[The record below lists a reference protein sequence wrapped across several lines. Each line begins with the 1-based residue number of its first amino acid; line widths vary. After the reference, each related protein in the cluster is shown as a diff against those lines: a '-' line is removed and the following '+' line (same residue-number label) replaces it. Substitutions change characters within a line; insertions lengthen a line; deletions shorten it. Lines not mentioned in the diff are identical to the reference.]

1 MNNVFKRINPNLS
14 VFLTVIFALGFIYQP
29 NWAYENFWSRA
40 DFYESIPFAVPFIV
54 FKLVFASA
62 QTGFAWICIKL
73 IKKYL

>member
-1 MNNVFKRINPNLS
+1 MINLKKVNVNQL
-14 VFLTVIFALGFIYQP
+14 VFLSLIFALGLIYQP

-40 DFYESIPFAVPFIV
+40 DFYDSLPFAVPFII
-54 FKLVFASA
+54 FQSVFASA

>member
-1 MNNVFKRINPNLS
+1 MIKRININQF
-14 VFLTVIFALGFIYQP
+14 VFLALVFGVGMIHQP

-40 DFYESIPFAVPFIV
+40 EFYDSIPFVVPYIV
-54 FKLVFASA
+54 FQLIFASI